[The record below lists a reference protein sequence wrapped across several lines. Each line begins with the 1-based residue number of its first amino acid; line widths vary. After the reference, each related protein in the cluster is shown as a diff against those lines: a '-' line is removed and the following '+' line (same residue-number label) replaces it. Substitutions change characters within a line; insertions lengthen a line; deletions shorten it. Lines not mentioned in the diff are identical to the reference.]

1 MKRKLTYAGLG
12 IVVIFI
18 LAILEYTGI
27 IWHNEWFAR
36 PYEVK
41 GLDVSHHQGKIDWR
55 KVKEEKEYDFVYIK
69 ATEGKDFVDDRLRY
83 NWNEAKR
90 QGIMVGAYH
99 FFSMRS
105 SGETQ
110 ALHYIRIV
118 PKEKD
123 SLPPVIDV
131 EIHLGHNRERVRRE
145 LRAMA
150 IRLQQHYGKQPI
162 LYVTYDTYNTYI
174 KDDFQEYR
182 IWIRDIFKPPSLDE
196 RSWSLW
202 QYSNRGR
209 VDGIP
214 TYVDINAFCGDIKAF
229 RREMAR

>member
-1 MKRKLTYAGLG
+1 MKRKLIYAGLG
-12 IVVIFI
+12 IAIILI

-27 IWHNEWFAR
+27 IWYNEWFAR
-36 PYEVK
+36 QYEVK
-41 GLDVSHHQGKIDWR
+41 GLDVSHHQGEIDWR

-69 ATEGKDFVDDRLRY
+69 ATEGKDFVDDRFRY

-90 QGIMVGAYH
+90 QGLMVGAYH

-105 SGETQ
+105 AGESQ
-110 ALHYIRIV
+110 ALHFIRTV
-118 PKEKD
+118 PKEEN

-131 EIHLGHNRERVRRE
+131 EIHLGHNRERVKKE
-145 LRAMA
+145 LLDMA
-150 IRLQQHYGKQPI
+150 TRLQQHYGKQPI

-174 KDDFQEYR
+174 KDDFKEYR
-182 IWIRDIFKPPSLDE
+182 IWIRDIFKPPSLNE

-202 QYSNRGR
+202 QYTNRGR

-214 TYVDINAFCGDIKAF
+214 TFVDINAFYGDINAF
-229 RREMAR
+229 RREMAE